1 MTTLVL
7 QEFWGDAPS
16 APLRAGRHGQHGAA
30 DEHVLIPAWA
40 ADGES
45 SLPVF
50 STSLTLNQL
59 WPNMIGY
66 STRYLT
72 SSPKSPNTRTDI
84 VGIFADRTAI
94 IRLVATV
101 STEQPRMD
109 RRRPLPRT
117 RSPHPIPGCARP
129 ALRSPLRTTRPPHLL
144 SRPTLLAK
152 VTLSSEL
159 SAPRPWVWAL
169 REVMPW
175 TGSPTWGAPRVGAP
189 LIRRASTSRSSRNPG
204 RAGRSR

>member
-1 MTTLVL
+1 MTTPVL

-16 APLRAGRHGQHGAA
+16 APLRARHGQHGAA

-72 SSPKSPNTRTDI
+72 NSPKSPNARTDI

-94 IRLVATV
+94 IRLVGTV
-101 STEQPRMD
+101 STEQHD
-109 RRRPLPRT
+109 EWIEGGHYLGLALLT
-117 RSPHPIPGCARP
+117 RSRAALARTKKSTAHDTTTTP
-129 ALRSPLRTTRPPHLL
+129 ALTAYTAREG
-144 SRPTLLAK
+144 SRC
-152 VTLSSEL
+152 
-159 SAPRPWVWAL
+159 
-169 REVMPW
+169 
-175 TGSPTWGAPRVGAP
+175 
-189 LIRRASTSRSSRNPG
+189 RANSLHHGHGFGPYER
-204 RAGRSR
+204 